1 MEETKSKR
9 KLIILVIIAITV
21 IALLIGGF
29 YVLLFWNEI
38 TTPYSS
44 RHPSDEKRAEVR
56 EMFDSFPITDGY
68 AFRHAYEINLNGEN
82 LDVAGYVVSM
92 DEKGFYSFRDY
103 YSVDQEPLISFYYT
117 KYDDLEPEL
126 LGEAAL
132 PSVCMVD
139 VDFYGGTFYYDLQ
152 VLEPNGKVV
161 YYYYIWNVND
171 REAVRTDDYRS
182 ELDELKKEPFS
193 FSYTSPNRLPIPS
206 FTTSRWME
214 KVEVTETGTGI
225 SKTVGK
231 KILKSFPEGDRI
243 YRAGSSENAL
253 LARAHYISGDDIY
266 FLFRFALGEPENS
279 VEYYH
284 YIVKWNFRT
293 EECTFVTTV
302 NECFGVG
309 AEELVVFD

>member
-29 YVLLFWNEI
+29 YVLLYWNEI

-68 AFRHAYEINLNGEN
+68 AFRDGFEINLNGDN
-82 LDVAGYVVSM
+82 LDVAGNVVSM
-92 DEKGFYSFRDY
+92 DEKGFYSFRHY
-103 YSVDQEPLISFYYT
+103 CSVDQEPQISFYYT

-132 PSVCMVD
+132 PSVCSVD

-152 VLEPNGKVV
+152 VSEPNGKVV
-161 YYYYIWNVND
+161 YYYYVWNVND

-193 FSYTSPNRLPIPS
+193 FDYTSPNRIPS

-266 FLFRFALGEPENS
+266 FLFQFALGEPDNS
-279 VEYYH
+279 VDYYH

>member
-1 MEETKSKR
+1 MEEVKR
-9 KLIILVIIAITV
+9 NRKIVILVITAAALV
-21 IALLIGGF
+21 FLLIGSF
-29 YVLLFWNEI
+29 YVLLFWEQI

-82 LDVAGYVVSM
+82 LDVTDSVVSL
-92 DEKGFYSFRDY
+92 DDNGFWSCRHFYTEDR
-103 YSVDQEPLISFYYT
+103 EPAISFYYT
-117 KYDDLEPEL
+117 KYDGLEPEL
-126 LGEAAL
+126 LGTAAL

-139 VDFYGGTFYYDLQ
+139 VDFYGGTFYYNLQ
-152 VLEPNGKVV
+152 VSEPNGKVV

-193 FSYTSPNRLPIPS
+193 FSFSSPNRLPTFS
-206 FTTSRWME
+206 TSRWME

-225 SKTVGK
+225 TKTVGK
-231 KILKSFPEGDRI
+231 KILKTFPEGEQI
-243 YRAGSSENAL
+243 YSAGSSENAL

-266 FLFRFALGEPENS
+266 FLFRFALGEPVNS
-279 VEYYH
+279 VDYYH

>member
-9 KLIILVIIAITV
+9 KFIILVIIAITV

-38 TTPYSS
+38 TTPHSS

-82 LDVAGYVVSM
+82 LDVAGDVVSM
-92 DEKGFYSFRDY
+92 DEKGFYSVRHY

-117 KYDDLEPEL
+117 KYEDLEPEL

-139 VDFYGGTFYYDLQ
+139 VDFYGGTFYYNLQ
-152 VLEPNGKVV
+152 VSEPNGKVV
-161 YYYYIWNVND
+161 YYYYRWNVND
-171 REAVRTDDYRS
+171 KEAVRTDDYRPV
-182 ELDELKKEPFS
+182 LKELKKEPFS
-193 FSYTSPNRLPIPS
+193 FSFSSPNRLPTFS
-206 FTTSRWME
+206 TSRWKE
-214 KVEVTETGTGI
+214 KVKVTENSTGI
-225 SKTVGK
+225 TKTVGK
-231 KILKSFPEGDRI
+231 KILKTFPEGEQI
-243 YRAGSSENAL
+243 YSAGSSENAL

-266 FLFRFALGEPENS
+266 FLFQFALGEPVNS